1 MMTQNVKHILK
12 CFESIGRGNP
22 SLIKAS
28 HDEMNFGSGGT
39 TLELDGLRIHVV
51 NDRATETVEVGFKF
65 KDHESSEVHSA
76 LIDYVDELGKPTCPL
91 EFLAIMK
98 GWLAEEDWLQHYELN
113 GAPREYNEETP
124 PPGPIYELADAVG
137 VLKDEAKW
145 NALIEISEDHEM
157 QMAAG
162 SVAES
167 LQQKFVDSMRSE
179 M

>member
-98 GWLAEEDWLQHYELN
+98 GWLAE
-113 GAPREYNEETP
+113 RR
-124 PPGPIYELADAVG
+124 LAS
-137 VLKDEAKW
+137 
-145 NALIEISEDHEM
+145 AL
-157 QMAAG
+157 
-162 SVAES
+162 
-167 LQQKFVDSMRSE
+167 
-179 M
+179 